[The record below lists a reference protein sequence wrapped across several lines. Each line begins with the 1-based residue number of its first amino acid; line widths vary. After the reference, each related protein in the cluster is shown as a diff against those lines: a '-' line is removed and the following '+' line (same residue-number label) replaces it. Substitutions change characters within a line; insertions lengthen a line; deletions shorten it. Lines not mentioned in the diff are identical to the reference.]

1 MSAGESEICFPVRRL
16 DLKGALE
23 AAVALY
29 ALPKG
34 DCYIVDFDQLEW
46 VEPFG
51 MLYFARQLRAF
62 ADSVK
67 PARCRAVHHER
78 HGYAAHMSFFQSFG
92 LSFGSNVGQG
102 TGNDRYIPITSLQ
115 IRDLHIEACQNSVDV
130 REVLEARASR
140 MAEVL
145 AHGESG
151 EVQQTLTYSLREI
164 LRNAVEHAN
173 ADHIWYCAQ
182 YWPTKRL
189 VELSILDQGKGV
201 RAALSRNPHL
211 SINSDIE
218 ALQLS
223 LLPGISGVAF
233 EGQKNVRNDHWA
245 NSGYGLFMT
254 SQLCARG
261 GSFMLC
267 SGRVALLIEGERETV
282 LPSNFLGTAIRMG
295 LHVPEIRGLGEALH
309 ELNKKGREIAG
320 DLSYPAN
327 LAASKSS
334 QMIFK

>member
-1 MSAGESEICFPVRRL
+1 MSAVESEVCFPVRRL
-16 DLKGALE
+16 DLQGALE
-23 AAVALY
+23 AGAALS
-29 ALPKG
+29 ALPRA
-34 DCYIVDFDQLEW
+34 DCYVVDFDPLEW

-67 PARCRAVHHER
+67 PARCRAVHHEK

-92 LSFGSNVGQG
+92 LSFGNNVGQG
-102 TGNDRYIPITSLQ
+102 AGNDRYIPITCLK
-115 IRDLHIEACQNSVDV
+115 IRDLHIEACQNGVDV

-140 MAEVL
+140 MAKVL

-151 EVQQTLTYSLREI
+151 QVQQTLTYSLREI
-164 LRNAVEHAN
+164 LRNVIEHAN

-189 VELSILDQGKGV
+189 VELSILDEGKGIA
-201 RAALSRNPHL
+201 AALSRNPHL
-211 SINSDIE
+211 SISSDIE
-218 ALQLS
+218 ALRLS

-233 EGQKNVRNDHWA
+233 EGQKHVRNDHWA

-261 GSFMLC
+261 GSFLLC
-267 SGRVALLIEGERETV
+267 SGDTALLIEGEKEVIR
-282 LPSNFLGTAIRMG
+282 PSRFGGTAIRMG
-295 LHVPEIRGLGEALH
+295 LYVPEIRGLSEALH
-309 ELNKKGREIAG
+309 ELNKKGKEIAG

-327 LAASKSS
+327 LTASKSS